1 MISNLEF
8 DQIILLNKWGLLS
21 SNIAMTVLTI
31 GKLVDLVSESTQKKI
46 AQTHTDNVN
55 Y

>member
-21 SNIAMTVLTI
+21 SKIVMTVLI

-46 AQTHTDNVN
+46 AQTHTDSVN

>member
-21 SNIAMTVLTI
+21 SRIVMTVLTV

-46 AQTHTDNVN
+46 AQTHTDSVN